1 MIKTT
6 CYSCIIIIIL
16 FVLYFNYILIN
27 NNYYLNNDDNQYEIK
42 EFEDIMFKEKIKL
55 TMYNIVFC
63 VFLITLMFY
72 TFFYQIHTSLFVT
85 FFTWIFCNIGTPIPE
100 TGLLVSLPIKYFFDI
115 DLTMSQIIIS
125 IFSLCVAFYYYIEKK
140 YILKTFSIGRI
151 FNTIMDNKFYSIII
165 TSILASIFF
174 TGFTDIIIDFYRN
187 NMIDKQYFFLYL
199 SLFLI
204 HIVVYFQKI
213 IAYKLWNKM

>member
-27 NNYYLNNDDNQYEIK
+27 NNYYLNNDNNQYEIK

-55 TMYNIVFC
+55 TMYNIIFC
-63 VFLITLMFY
+63 GFLITLMFY

-151 FNTIMDNKFYSIII
+151 FNNIIDNKFYSIFI

-199 SLFLI
+199 ILFLI

-213 IAYKLWNKM
+213 ITYKLWNKI